1 MTNKLNYFVGNWKMF
16 GDFRSLKIIYR
27 INNFLSNFNK
37 IHTKNKIIFCIPN
50 TLISFYSKKLKSNF
64 ISLGVQNCHYNE
76 TYGPFTGSVSA
87 SMLKKAGAKYV
98 ILGHSENRLT
108 GDSNKLIK
116 KKTKSASN
124 QKLKIILC
132 IGESYNEKKNG
143 KTFIVLKKQI
153 SKSIDKKCDL
163 SKIIIAYEP
172 IWSIGTGKVPKI
184 YELEKTFKFIKYQ
197 FKKIFKTRKTPIVL
211 YGGSVNEKNVRNFSS
226 VFEIDGFLIGG
237 ASQSSKKFID
247 IMKNYYK

>member
-1 MTNKLNYFVGNWKMF
+1 M
-16 GDFRSLKIIYR
+16 
-27 INNFLSNFNK
+27 
-37 IHTKNKIIFCIPN
+37 
-50 TLISFYSKKLKSNF
+50 ISFYSKKLKSNF

-87 SMLKKAGAKYV
+87 SMLKKSGAKYV

-172 IWSIGTGKVPKI
+172 IWSIGTGVVAQPEDASEILQEVKKYFQDKGFDI
-184 YELEKTFKFIKYQ
+184 GKFS
-197 FKKIFKTRKTPIVL
+197 FV
-211 YGGSVNEKNVRNFSS
+211 YGGSVTKQNAKNLMNEES
-226 VFEIDGFLIGG
+226 VNGLLVGG
-237 ASQSSKKFID
+237 ASLNSQEFID
-247 IMKNYYK
+247 IIKLSL